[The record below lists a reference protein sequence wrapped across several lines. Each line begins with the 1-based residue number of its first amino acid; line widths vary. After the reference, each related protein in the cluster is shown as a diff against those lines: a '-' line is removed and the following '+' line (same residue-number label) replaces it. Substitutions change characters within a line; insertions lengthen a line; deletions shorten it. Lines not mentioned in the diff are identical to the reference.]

1 MDAGFWLSFVQ
12 ILLIDLVLSSDNA
25 VLIGMACRGLAPQ
38 QRRRAVLY
46 GTLGA
51 VLLRIGLTGM
61 ATWMLEIPLLKA
73 AGGILLLWIAARLM
87 LDEAA
92 ESSDVTSGKNTV
104 QAIKTI
110 ILADFVMSLD
120 NVLAVGGAARGE
132 LLLVLFGLGLSIPL
146 LMWGSTLVAR
156 LIDRYPL
163 LLLIGTAVLAYT
175 AFSMLAEDPA
185 FRYYVQ
191 GLPYHQLLV
200 PLTSVLF
207 IILLG
212 RGRKRA

>member
-191 GLPYHQLLV
+191 GLPYHRLLV